1 MSNII
6 IQLTE
11 PQVWAIAIACAFM
24 VMDILTG
31 FIGAVINGNVSSA
44 KMRVGLGHKILLC
57 CLIAVAVMI
66 ELAGT
71 HIAGLGFSGVS
82 VTVVCAYIIIMEVAS
97 ILENVCAA
105 YPELRDTP
113 LMRIFDHDVG
123 GE

>member
-44 KMRVGLGHKILLC
+44 KMRVGLGHKILL
-57 CLIAVAVMI
+57 
-66 ELAGT
+66 
-71 HIAGLGFSGVS
+71 
-82 VTVVCAYIIIMEVAS
+82 
-97 ILENVCAA
+97 
-105 YPELRDTP
+105 
-113 LMRIFDHDVG
+113 
-123 GE
+123 

>member
-71 HIAGLGFSGVS
+71 HIAGLGISGVS

-113 LMRIFDHDVG
+113 LMRIFDHDVD

>member
-11 PQVWAIAIACAFM
+11 PQVWAITIACAFM

-97 ILENVCAA
+97 ILENICAA

-113 LMRIFDHDVG
+113 LMRIFDHDVD

>member
-11 PQVWAIAIACAFM
+11 PQVWTIAIACAFM

-113 LMRIFDHDVG
+113 LMRIFDHDVD

>member
-44 KMRVGLGHKILLC
+44 KMRVGLCHKILLC

-113 LMRIFDHDVG
+113 LMRIFDHDVD

>member
-57 CLIAVAVMI
+57 CLIAAAVMI

-97 ILENVCAA
+97 ILENICAA

-113 LMRIFDHDVG
+113 LMRIFDHDVD

>member
-44 KMRVGLGHKILLC
+44 KMRVGLGHKTLLC

-113 LMRIFDHDVG
+113 LMRIFDHDVD

>member
-6 IQLTE
+6 IKLTE

-113 LMRIFDHDVG
+113 LMRIFDHDVD